1 MEKEIL
7 ACIADN
13 NIRFLH
19 SGQTSKYIFPVER
32 EEAHEKKIS
41 HLITR
46 LFIVSITPDK
56 KILYLVQK
64 RGKNKKSFPEY
75 FTDS

>member
-7 ACIADN
+7 ACISEN

-19 SGQTSKYIFPVER
+19 SGQISKYIFPLER

-46 LFIVSITPDK
+46 VFIVSITPDK
-56 KILYLVQK
+56 KKLYLVQK
-64 RGKNKKSFPEY
+64 SGKNKKTFP
-75 FTDS
+75 